1 LPTKQPANKLLAHE
15 LESCAVIESSKPEKS
30 VVLERILAN
39 LSNRVKQGRLGRN
52 DHKEASPTT
61 DSPMNTIKSK
71 QRVAD
76 HGEVFTPAW
85 MVEAMLDLL
94 KDFHWRT
101 SSCNSMT
108 SMQVEIVDYH

>member
-71 QRVAD
+71 QLGGHCGLPTGAPSR
-76 HGEVFTPAW
+76 G
-85 MVEAMLDLL
+85 L
-94 KDFHWRT
+94 
-101 SSCNSMT
+101 SS
-108 SMQVEIVDYH
+108 H